1 MKKDFSSVSFDFA
14 SSRDKVPSIFSRD
27 VLKQAGKTIEEIP
40 VDKIVWYRREQD
52 QDTSL
57 LVFRDYSDDKLKR
70 LAADIKQH
78 GVLEPVLVF
87 KNEQQQFEVLAGKHR
102 ARATK
107 LLKEETNESKWNTI
121 PAIVYSFAE
130 VSENDWALGDLIYV
144 NTNVLRREGLSFSEM
159 GMAYN
164 RMFAAYAHVGSSQ
177 EKDAN
182 DLISENTGLS
192 VSKIRSIRNIVPEKL
207 IVPFLEMV
215 DDHKLS
221 LTVAGQDLCR
231 LSKSSQQIVYD
242 WAGEQED
249 REKFLS
255 KYLTKAN
262 VRVLCSQEK
271 EHCLTVEDLSSLLEN
286 DKKEFKAPTTKKLKE
301 MVPEEYWNDS
311 EEFLRKA
318 VEEYLSRHGM

>member
-70 LAADIKQH
+70 LAEDIKQH

-87 KNEQQQFEVLAGKHR
+87 KNEYQQFEVLAGKHR
-102 ARATK
+102 TKATK

-231 LSKSSQQIVYD
+231 LSKTSQQIVYD

-271 EHCLTVEDLSSLLEN
+271 EHCLTAEDLSSLLEN

-301 MVPEEYWNDS
+301 IVPEEYWNDS

-318 VEEYLSRHGM
+318 VEEYLSRHSV

>member
-14 SSRDKVPSIFSRD
+14 SSRDQVPSIFSRD
-27 VLKQAGKTIEEIP
+27 VLKQAGRTIEEIP

-70 LAADIKQH
+70 LAGDIKQH

-221 LTVAGQDLCR
+221 LTVTGQDLCR

-262 VRVLCSQEK
+262 VRVLCSKEK
-271 EHCLTVEDLSSLLEN
+271 EHSLTAEDLNSLLES
-286 DKKEFKAPTTKKLKE
+286 DKKEFKAPTVKKLKE
-301 MVPEEYWNDS
+301 IVPEEYWNDS

-318 VEEYLSRHGM
+318 VEEYLSRHSM

>member
-57 LVFRDYSDDKLKR
+57 LVFRDYSDDKLRR
-70 LAADIKQH
+70 LAEDIKQH

-102 ARATK
+102 TKATN

-164 RMFAAYAHVGSSQ
+164 RMFAAYSHVGSSQ

-231 LSKSSQQIVYD
+231 LSKTSQQIVYD

-271 EHCLTVEDLSSLLEN
+271 EHCLTAEDLGSLLEN

-301 MVPEEYWNDS
+301 IVPEEYWNDS

-318 VEEYLSRHGM
+318 VEEYLSRHSM

>member
-70 LAADIKQH
+70 LAEDIKQH

-130 VSENDWALGDLIYV
+130 VSENDWSLGDLIYV

-271 EHCLTVEDLSSLLEN
+271 EHCLTAEDLSSLLEN

-301 MVPEEYWNDS
+301 IVPEEYWNDS

-318 VEEYLSRHGM
+318 VEEYLSRHSV

>member
-1 MKKDFSSVSFDFA
+1 MKKDFSSVSFDFS
-14 SSRDKVPSIFSRD
+14 SSRDKVPSIFSQD

-70 LAADIKQH
+70 LAEDVKQH

-102 ARATK
+102 TKSTK
-107 LLKEETNESKWNTI
+107 LLKEKTNESKWNTI

-130 VSENDWALGDLIYV
+130 VSKNDWALGDLIYV

-231 LSKSSQQIVYD
+231 LSKTSQQIVYD

-301 MVPEEYWNDS
+301 IVPEEYWNDS

-318 VEEYLSRHGM
+318 VEEYLSRHSM

>member
-70 LAADIKQH
+70 LVADIKQH

>member
-14 SSRDKVPSIFSRD
+14 SSRDKVPSIFSQD

-70 LAADIKQH
+70 LAEDVKQH

-102 ARATK
+102 TKATK
-107 LLKEETNESKWNTI
+107 LLKEKTNESKWNTI

-130 VSENDWALGDLIYV
+130 VSNNDGALGDLIYV

-231 LSKSSQQIVYD
+231 LSKTSQQIVYD

-301 MVPEEYWNDS
+301 IVPEEYWNDS

-318 VEEYLSRHGM
+318 VEEYLSRHSM

>member
-14 SSRDKVPSIFSRD
+14 SSRDKVPSIFSQD

-70 LAADIKQH
+70 LAEDVKQH

-102 ARATK
+102 TKATK
-107 LLKEETNESKWNTI
+107 LLQEKTNESKWNTI

-130 VSENDWALGDLIYV
+130 VSKNDWALGDLIYV

-231 LSKSSQQIVYD
+231 LSKTSQQIVYD

-301 MVPEEYWNDS
+301 IVPEEYWNDS

-318 VEEYLSRHGM
+318 VEEYLSRHSM

>member
-1 MKKDFSSVSFDFA
+1 MKKNFEGVSFDFA
-14 SSRDKVPSIFSRD
+14 PAAGVASDVFSKD
-27 VLKQAGKTIEEIP
+27 VLRQAGKFVEEIP
-40 VDKIVWYRREQD
+40 VDRIVWYRREQD